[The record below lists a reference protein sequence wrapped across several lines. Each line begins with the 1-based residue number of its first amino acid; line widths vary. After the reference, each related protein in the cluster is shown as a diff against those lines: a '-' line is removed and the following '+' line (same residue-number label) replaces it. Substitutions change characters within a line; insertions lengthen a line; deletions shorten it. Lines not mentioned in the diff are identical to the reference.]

1 MYYNFPSVLESICAV
16 DVEKFPYDEQT
27 CKLLFGSWA
36 YHGFDMDLQVRVVL
50 ILNSPC
56 VAPSSLAIFYQW
68 FCVFQY
74 KNPQGD
80 LSSAV
85 TNVEWTYVSLKAER
99 HVLYYGCCP
108 EPYPD
113 VTYYLR
119 LKRKPQFYLINL
131 IVPSMLITVMA
142 ALGYY
147 LPVESGEKVSLQIT
161 VMLSLAVFQLLVA
174 DKLPPSAD
182 ATPII
187 GKIPHSVVR
196 YPQSMVRYPQSVVRY

>member
-1 MYYNFPSVLESICAV
+1 MF
-16 DVEKFPYDEQT
+16 
-27 CKLLFGSWA
+27 
-36 YHGFDMDLQVRVVL
+36 
-50 ILNSPC
+50 
-56 VAPSSLAIFYQW
+56 
-68 FCVFQY
+68 FQY

-85 TNVEWTYVSLKAER
+85 TNVEWTYISLKAER

-113 VTYYLR
+113 VTYYLK

-187 GKIPHSVVR
+187 GKIHNH
-196 YPQSMVRYPQSVVRY
+196 

>member
-1 MYYNFPSVLESICAV
+1 MF
-16 DVEKFPYDEQT
+16 
-27 CKLLFGSWA
+27 
-36 YHGFDMDLQVRVVL
+36 
-50 ILNSPC
+50 
-56 VAPSSLAIFYQW
+56 
-68 FCVFQY
+68 FQY

-85 TNVEWTYVSLKAER
+85 TNVEWTYISLKAER

-113 VTYYLR
+113 VTYYLK

-161 VMLSLAVFQLLVA
+161 VMLSLAVFQQLVS

-182 ATPII
+182 STPLIGRNATNNKRII
-187 GKIPHSVVR
+187 QR
-196 YPQSMVRYPQSVVRY
+196 TT

>member
-1 MYYNFPSVLESICAV
+1 M
-16 DVEKFPYDEQT
+16 
-27 CKLLFGSWA
+27 
-36 YHGFDMDLQVRVVL
+36 
-50 ILNSPC
+50 
-56 VAPSSLAIFYQW
+56 
-68 FCVFQY
+68 
-74 KNPQGD
+74 
-80 LSSAV
+80 
-85 TNVEWTYVSLKAER
+85 
-99 HVLYYGCCP
+99 LYYGCCP

-113 VTYYLR
+113 VTYYLK

-187 GKIPHSVVR
+187 GKISTISGDISTISGDVFTIICN
-196 YPQSMVRYPQSVVRY
+196 